1 MFQYH
6 LKMSKRVQ
14 TVQLTMFHF
23 SAKRARGS
31 SETACVSTTLASA
44 QLEPSPSESQVCNID
59 MSDSVSSAS
68 SSTVNSPEYTL
79 PINYY
84 SSDEEPISLMAEFSG
99 DSDNSQHSF
108 LTVNDVTPG
117 PSTINSLSTTVS
129 VASTAKSTV
138 VAKPDTLPGRSMNTT
153 VPNDIAQTAEF
164 PPVRPVN
171 VKFPAT
177 KFGTTTRT
185 FNVVWYDKFRWLEY
199 SVQHDASYCYPYHV
213 FGTSSYGRSRPE
225 HAFIDTGF
233 RNWKK
238 ATGKDGVLNRHANSV
253 SHKQAWHQYKC
264 NSEQG
269 TSIPDR
275 MNSARSVTIAQNRHY
290 SRNIVVLW
298 PPRNCTLYGSL
309 VTLNG

>member
-1 MFQYH
+1 
-6 LKMSKRVQ
+6 MSKRVQ

-31 SETACVSTTLASA
+31 SETACASTTLAKA
-44 QLEPSPSESQVCNID
+44 QLEPSPFESQVCNTD
-59 MSDSVSSAS
+59 MSDPVPSAS
-68 SSTVNSPEYTL
+68 SSTVNLPEYNCLTP
-79 PINYY
+79 PINYC

-99 DSDNSQHSF
+99 DSDSSQHSF

-117 PSTINSLSTTVS
+117 PSTINIPSTTVS

-138 VAKPDTLPGRSMNTT
+138 VAKPDTLPGRSMNTS
-153 VPNDIAQTAEF
+153 VPIDIAQTAEF
-164 PPVRPVN
+164 PPVCPVN

-185 FNVVWYDKFRWLEY
+185 FNVAWYDKFHWLEY
-199 SVQHDASYCYPYHV
+199 SVQRDACYYYPWHV

-225 HAFIDTGF
+225 HAFTVTGF

-238 ATGKDGVLNRHANSV
+238 ATGKDGVLNRQANSV
-253 SHKQAWHQYKC
+253 SHKQAEVAWHQYKC

-269 TSIPDR
+269 TSIPD
-275 MNSARSVTIAQNRHY
+275 S
-290 SRNIVVLW
+290 
-298 PPRNCTLYGSL
+298 
-309 VTLNG
+309 